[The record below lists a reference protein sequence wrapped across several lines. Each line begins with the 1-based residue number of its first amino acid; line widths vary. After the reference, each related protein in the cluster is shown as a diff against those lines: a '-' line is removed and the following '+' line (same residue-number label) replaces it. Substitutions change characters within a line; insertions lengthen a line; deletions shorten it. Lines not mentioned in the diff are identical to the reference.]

1 MSVEEAGTPAPV
13 GQDRLGRVQTQ
24 LQFCRAG
31 LGMGRRLFC
40 QCSLLTSVKLS
51 LSVTCGV
58 SK

>member
-1 MSVEEAGTPAPV
+1 MLRRLVLQHQWAT
-13 GQDRLGRVQTQ
+13 DRLGRVQTQ
-24 LQFCRAG
+24 LRIRRAG

-40 QCSLLTSVKLS
+40 QCSLLTPVKLS